1 MMNYKNKS
9 SMLMM
14 GTALALFATLFNAC
28 KKYDNPPP
36 VFEEY
41 GGATESFGVRKV
53 LIITIDGAVGEDVK
67 KVNPVNIAA
76 MLKNSKYSFDAV
88 SDLRT
93 NNGSSWA
100 SLMTGV
106 VSSKH
111 RVNDDGFNLLSSG
124 ADDHSQII
132 NYPTALARMLD
143 VRPEFKTLT
152 ATSNQALNNYLIHA
166 EHRILTSND
175 QQVKDSVVKALQTE
189 DSRVVIADFRDVVT
203 AGTTFGFSA
212 DIPEYK
218 NAIVKVDGYI
228 GEILEALKKRKDYSK
243 EDWLVMV
250 SSNHGGQGK
259 SYGGSSLK
267 ERNIFS
273 VFYNPN
279 FKPVEMKVNPYYS
292 VRYWG
297 KGDNAVEVAAGRVVR
312 ATAADPTGLYNPGN
326 GSITIQAKVLFNL
339 NPLTGN
345 YNYIFPPF
353 LSKTDN
359 RTGSTPGWSFF
370 RNGNG
375 VTFYVANGVTGVQ
388 PLAGGVGN
396 DGKWHTITGTIA
408 KDGAVYKVN
417 MFVDGF
423 KATTEMTLPSTSM
436 VTSPSPLVMGYQPSV
451 FSADGHIN
459 MYMSDVKI
467 WNKVLSDDAI
477 KAGVIQ
483 TDVPATDANYASL
496 ISHWP
501 GNDGSTNIIKN
512 KVANRPNFTITGN
525 YTWDLLA
532 SNPATGYGPEDP
544 NMVLLQNVDITSQM
558 FYWLRVPTKT
568 SWNLDGTV
576 WLNKYEIEF
585 IKQ

>member
-1 MMNYKNKS
+1 MMNYKNKNS
-9 SMLMM
+9 VLLM
-14 GTALALFATLFNAC
+14 GAALALFATLFNSC

-41 GGATESFGVRKV
+41 GGPVESYGERKV
-53 LIITIDGAVGEDVK
+53 LIITIDGAVGEEVK
-67 KVNPVNIAA
+67 KLNPVNIAG

-93 NNGSSWA
+93 NGGSSWA

-106 VSSKH
+106 ISSKH
-111 RVNDDGFNLLSSG
+111 RVIDEEFNLQSG
-124 ADDHSQII
+124 GDDDHSEVV

-143 VRPEFKTLT
+143 VRPEFKTL
-152 ATSNQALNNYLIHA
+152 AVTSNRALDNYLIHA
-166 EHRILTSND
+166 DRRILASND
-175 QQVKDSVVKALQTE
+175 LQVKDSLVKALQTE
-189 DSRVVIADFRDVVT
+189 DPRVVIADFRNVVI

-212 DIPEYK
+212 NVPEYK
-218 NAIVKVDGYI
+218 DAIVKVDAYI
-228 GEILEALKKRKDYSK
+228 GEILDALKKRKNYSQ

-250 SSNHGGQGK
+250 SSSHGGEGK

-273 VFYNPN
+273 IFYNPN
-279 FKPVEMKVNPYYS
+279 FKPLEMKVNPYYS
-292 VRYWG
+292 VKYWG
-297 KGDNAVEVAAGRVVR
+297 KGDNAAEVEAGRVVR
-312 ATAADPTGLYNPGN
+312 ATADDPTGLYNPGN
-326 GSITIQAKVLFNL
+326 GSITIQAKVLFNM
-339 NPLTGN
+339 NPITGG
-345 YNYIFPPF
+345 YNYIYPPF
-353 LSKTDN
+353 LSKTNN

-375 VTFYVANGVTGVQ
+375 VTFYVANGSNGVQ

-423 KATTEMTLPSTSM
+423 KATSETTLPSTSL
-436 VTSPSPLVMGYQPSV
+436 VTSPSPLVMGYQPTV
-451 FSADGHIN
+451 FSSDGHIN

-467 WNKVLSDDAI
+467 WNKVLSDEAI
-477 KAGVIQ
+477 KAGVKQ
-483 TDVPATDANYASL
+483 TDVPVTDPNYSSL
-496 ISHWP
+496 ISYWP
-501 GNDGSTNIIKN
+501 GNDGATNIIKN
-512 KVANRPNFTITGN
+512 KVADRPNFTITGN

-532 SNPATGYGPEDP
+532 SNPALGYGPEDP
-544 NMVLLQNVDITSQM
+544 NMVLLQNVDVTSQM
-558 FYWLRVPTKT
+558 FYWLRVPTKS

-576 WLNKYEIEF
+576 WLNKYETEF